1 MEEYNMREKDTRY
14 VRAYSEDYDRFEQVK
29 VELRERFKIWC
40 SASDIRYNKYG
51 RTANAPSLEDA
62 IRAFAKQ
69 NLDIDKAVREYI
81 AQFKEKSRNDN
92 DAMEAALRQ
101 ATYEPTAFDRLKD
114 EVISQG
120 ICNGCG
126 SCAAVCT
133 ANCIQISGGEPMQIE
148 RDISEQELG
157 KLCLDCGVCMMACPK
172 TSLLLPEVEKK
183 WGVSNNVWTRVAK
196 SSDQGILNVCQ
207 DGGIVTSLLWYAMDR
222 GIINSTVV
230 IGMDDWKPAP
240 RIVTSYQDL
249 LETSGSKY
257 SPSASF
263 SVLSPQDAIIKA
275 VQQIPKDWIKLG
287 FVGTPCQILAARK
300 MQVPGSEGV
309 VLSPS
314 DKIKLTIG
322 LFCMEQFNPELVDHL
337 GVDKREIKK
346 LNIKKEGLIVTL
358 RDERQIIVPHKELK
372 KFVKGSCAACTDFTS
387 KYADI
392 SVGSVGSPEGWSTV
406 IVRTELGR
414 EVYMR
419 ALSDGY
425 LIEPKFESPVY
436 DVIDTMT
443 AKKATRSTNTLQQ
456 KKSGW

>member
-1 MEEYNMREKDTRY
+1 MSEKDTRY

-29 VELRERFKIWC
+29 TELRERFKIWC
-40 SASDIRYNKYG
+40 AANEVKYNKYG

-62 IRAFAKQ
+62 IRAYVRQ
-69 NLDIDKAVREYI
+69 NLDVDMAVREYI
-81 AQFKEKSRNDN
+81 AQFKEKSRNES
-92 DAMEAALRQ
+92 DAVEAALREV
-101 ATYEPTAFDRLKD
+101 THEPTGFDRLSA
-114 EVISQG
+114 EVINQG

-133 ANCIQISGGEPMQIE
+133 ANCIMMSQGVPMQI
-148 RDISEQELG
+148 RREQAEEELG
-157 KLCLDCGVCMMACPK
+157 KICLDCGVCTMACPK
-172 TSLLLPEVEKK
+172 TSLLLPEVENK
-183 WGVSNNVWTRVAK
+183 WGTSNNVWVRIAK
-196 SSDQGILNVCQ
+196 STDNGVLSVCQ

-230 IGMDDWKPAP
+230 IGMDDWKPVP
-240 RIVTSYQDL
+240 RIATTYDDL
-249 LETSGSKY
+249 LNTAGSKY

-263 SVLSPQDAIIKA
+263 SILSPHDAIIKA
-275 VQQIPKDWIKLG
+275 VKHMPRDWIKLG

-337 GVDKREIKK
+337 GVDKKDIKK

-358 RDERQIIVPHKELK
+358 KDGRQITVPHKELK
-372 KFVKGSCAACTDFTS
+372 KFVKGSCGVCTDFTS

-406 IVRTELGR
+406 IVRTDLGR

-419 ALSDGY
+419 ALGDGY
-425 LIEPKFESPVY
+425 IIEPKLGSPVY
-436 DVIDTMT
+436 DVIDTMA
-443 AKKATRSTNTLQQ
+443 AKKAARAMDKISIR
-456 KKSGW
+456 

>member
-1 MEEYNMREKDTRY
+1 MREKDTRY

-133 ANCIQISGGEPMQIE
+133 ANCIKISGGEPMQIE

-240 RIVTSYQDL
+240 RIVTSYKDL

-443 AKKATRSTNTLQQ
+443 AKKAARSTITVQQ

>member
-1 MEEYNMREKDTRY
+1 MRVKDTRY
-14 VRAYSEDYDRFEQVK
+14 VRTYSEDYDRFEQVK
-29 VELRERFKIWC
+29 IELRERFKIWC
-40 SASDIRYNKYG
+40 TASNIEYNKYG

-62 IRAFAKQ
+62 IRAYAKQ

-81 AQFKEKSRNDN
+81 AQFKEKSRTEN
-92 DAMEAALRQ
+92 DAVEAALRD
-101 ATYEPTAFDRLKD
+101 ATYEPSGFDRLKD

-133 ANCIQISGGEPMQIE
+133 ANCIGISGGVPAQIE
-148 RDISEQELG
+148 REPSEQELG

-172 TSLLLPEVEKK
+172 TTLLLPEVDKK
-183 WGVSNNVWTRVAK
+183 WGTGNNVWVRVAK
-196 SSDQGILNVCQ
+196 STDQGILNVCQ
-207 DGGIVTSLLWYAMDR
+207 DGGIVTSLLWYALDR

-230 IGMDDWKPAP
+230 IGMEDWKPVP
-240 RIVTSYQDL
+240 RIVTTYQEL
-249 LETSGSKY
+249 VSTAGSKY

-263 SVLSPQDAIIKA
+263 SVLSPHDAVIKA
-275 VQQIPKDWIKLG
+275 VQHMPRDWIKLG

-322 LFCMEQFNPELVDHL
+322 LFCMEQFTPELIDHL

-358 RDERQIIVPHKELK
+358 KDGRQMTMPHKELK
-372 KFVKGSCAACTDFTS
+372 KFVKGSCAVCTDFTS

-392 SVGSVGSPEGWSTV
+392 SVGSVGSSEGWSTV
-406 IVRTELGR
+406 IVRTDLGR

-425 LIEPKFESPVY
+425 IVEPKFESPVY
-436 DVIDTMT
+436 NVIDTMA
-443 AKKATRSTNTLQQ
+443 AKKAARATNTI
-456 KKSGW
+456 KPKI

>member
-1 MEEYNMREKDTRY
+1 MEEYNMSEKDTRY
-14 VRAYSEDYDRFEQVK
+14 VRTYSEDYDRFEQVK

-62 IRAFAKQ
+62 IRAYAKQ

-81 AQFKEKSRNDN
+81 AQFKEKSRTEN
-92 DAMEAALRQ
+92 DAVEAALRD
-101 ATYEPTAFDRLKD
+101 ATYEPSGFDRLKD

-133 ANCIQISGGEPMQIE
+133 ANCIGISGGVPAQIE
-148 RDISEQELG
+148 REPSEQELG

-172 TSLLLPEVEKK
+172 TTLLLPEVEKK
-183 WGVSNNVWTRVAK
+183 WGTGNNVWVRVAK
-196 SSDQGILNVCQ
+196 STDQGILNVCQ
-207 DGGIVTSLLWYAMDR
+207 DGGIVTSLLWYALDR

-230 IGMDDWKPAP
+230 IGMEDWKPVP
-240 RIVTSYQDL
+240 RIVTTYQEL
-249 LETSGSKY
+249 VNTAGSKY

-263 SVLSPQDAIIKA
+263 SVLSPHDAVIKA
-275 VQQIPKDWIKLG
+275 VQHMPRDWIKLG

-322 LFCMEQFNPELVDHL
+322 LFCMEQFTPELIDHL

-358 RDERQIIVPHKELK
+358 KDGRQMTMPHKELK
-372 KFVKGSCAACTDFTS
+372 KFVKGSCAVCTDFTS

-392 SVGSVGSPEGWSTV
+392 SVGSVGSSEGWSTV
-406 IVRTELGR
+406 IVRTDLGR

-425 LIEPKFESPVY
+425 IVEPKFESPVY
-436 DVIDTMT
+436 NVIDTMA
-443 AKKATRSTNTLQQ
+443 AKKAARATDTI
-456 KKSGW
+456 KPKI

>member
-14 VRAYSEDYDRFEQVK
+14 VRTYSKDYDRFEQVK

-62 IRAFAKQ
+62 IRAFTKQ
-69 NLDIDKAVREYI
+69 NLDIDRAVREYI
-81 AQFKEKSRNDN
+81 AQFKEKSKNDS
-92 DAMEAALRQ
+92 DAMEAALRE
-101 ATYEPTAFDRLKD
+101 ATHDPTGFDRLKD

-133 ANCIQISGGEPMQIE
+133 ANCIKISGGEPMQIE

-183 WGVSNNVWTRVAK
+183 WGVSNNVWARVAK

-230 IGMDDWKPAP
+230 IGMEDWKPTP

-249 LETSGSKY
+249 LDTSGSKY

-275 VQQIPKDWIKLG
+275 VQHIPKDWIKLG

-322 LFCMEQFNPELVDHL
+322 LFCMEQFNPELIDHL

-358 RDERQIIVPHKELK
+358 MDGRQMIVPHKELK
-372 KFVKGSCAACTDFTS
+372 KFVRGSCAACTDFTS

-425 LIEPKFESPVY
+425 IIEPKFESPVY
-436 DVIDTMT
+436 DVIDTMA
-443 AKKATRSTNTLQQ
+443 AKKAARATSTI
-456 KKSGW
+456 KPKS

>member
-1 MEEYNMREKDTRY
+1 MRVKDTRY
-14 VRAYSEDYDRFEQVK
+14 VRTYSEDYDRFEQVK
-29 VELRERFKIWC
+29 IELRERFKIWC
-40 SASDIRYNKYG
+40 TASNIEYNKYG

-62 IRAFAKQ
+62 IRAYAKQ

-81 AQFKEKSRNDN
+81 TQFKEKSRTEN
-92 DAMEAALRQ
+92 DAVEAALRD
-101 ATYEPTAFDRLKD
+101 ATYEPSGFDRLKD

-133 ANCIQISGGEPMQIE
+133 ANCIGISGGVPAQIE
-148 RDISEQELG
+148 REPSEQELG

-172 TSLLLPEVEKK
+172 TTLLLPEVENK
-183 WGVSNNVWTRVAK
+183 WGTGNNVWVRVAK
-196 SSDQGILNVCQ
+196 STDQGILNVCQ
-207 DGGIVTSLLWYAMDR
+207 DGGIVTSLLWYALDR

-230 IGMDDWKPAP
+230 IGMEDWKPVP
-240 RIVTSYQDL
+240 RIVTTYQEL
-249 LETSGSKY
+249 VSTAGSKY

-263 SVLSPQDAIIKA
+263 SVLSPHDAVIKA
-275 VQQIPKDWIKLG
+275 VQHMPRDWIKLG

-322 LFCMEQFNPELVDHL
+322 LFCMEQFTPELIDHL

-358 RDERQIIVPHKELK
+358 KDGRQMTMPHKELK
-372 KFVKGSCAACTDFTS
+372 KFVKGSCAVCTDFTS

-392 SVGSVGSPEGWSTV
+392 SVGSVGSSEGWSTV
-406 IVRTELGR
+406 IVRTDLGR

-425 LIEPKFESPVY
+425 IVEPKFESPVY
-436 DVIDTMT
+436 NVIDTMA
-443 AKKATRSTNTLQQ
+443 AKKAARATSTI
-456 KKSGW
+456 KPEI

>member
-1 MEEYNMREKDTRY
+1 MREKDTRY
-14 VRAYSEDYDRFEQVK
+14 VRTYSEDYGRFEQVK
-29 VELRERFKIWC
+29 TELRERFRIWC
-40 SASDIRYNKYG
+40 SANDVRYNKYG

-62 IRAFAKQ
+62 IRAFARQ
-69 NLDIDKAVREYI
+69 NLDIDMAVREYI
-81 AQFKEKSRNDN
+81 AQFREKSRSDN
-92 DAMEAALRQ
+92 DAMEAALRE
-101 ATYEPTAFDRLKD
+101 ATHEPTAFDRLRE
-114 EVISQG
+114 EVIDQG

-133 ANCIQISGGEPMQIE
+133 ANCIRIAGVTPMQIE
-148 RDISEQELG
+148 GDENEQELG
-157 KLCLDCGVCMMACPK
+157 KICLDCGVCTMACPK
-172 TSLLLPEVEKK
+172 TSLLIPEVEEK
-183 WGVSNNVWTRVAK
+183 WGTPSNVWVRVAR
-196 SSDQGILNVCQ
+196 STDNGILSVCQ

-230 IGMDDWKPAP
+230 IGNEDWKPAP
-240 RIVTSYQDL
+240 KIVTQYQDL
-249 LETSGSKY
+249 LNTAGSKY

-275 VQQIPKDWIKLG
+275 VQHMPRDWIKLG

-314 DKIKLTIG
+314 DRIKLTIG
-322 LFCMEQFNPELVDHL
+322 LFCMEQFNPELVDHI
-337 GVDKREIKK
+337 GVDKSEIKK
-346 LNIKKEGLIVTL
+346 LNVKKEGLIVTL
-358 RDERQIIVPHKELK
+358 RDGRQITLPHRELK
-372 KFVKGSCAACTDFTS
+372 KFVRGSCKVCTDFTS

-419 ALSDGY
+419 ALGDGF
-425 LIEPKFESPVY
+425 IVEPAIESPVY
-436 DVIDTMT
+436 DLIDTMT
-443 AKKATRSTNTLQQ
+443 AKKASRAENSQITMKT
-456 KKSGW
+456 

>member
-14 VRAYSEDYDRFEQVK
+14 VRTYSKDYDRFEQVK
-29 VELRERFKIWC
+29 IELRERFKIWC
-40 SASDIRYNKYG
+40 SASDIKYNKYG

-62 IRAFAKQ
+62 IRAFTKQ
-69 NLDIDKAVREYI
+69 NLDIDRAVREYI

-92 DAMEAALRQ
+92 DAMVAALRE
-101 ATYEPTAFDRLKD
+101 ATYEPTGFDRLKD

-133 ANCIQISGGEPMQIE
+133 ANCIKISGGEPMQIE

-183 WGVSNNVWTRVAK
+183 WGVSNNVWARVAK

-230 IGMDDWKPAP
+230 IGMDDWKPTP

-249 LETSGSKY
+249 LDTSGSKY

-275 VQQIPKDWIKLG
+275 VQHIPKDWIKLG

-322 LFCMEQFNPELVDHL
+322 LFCMEQFNPELIDHL

-358 RDERQIIVPHKELK
+358 RDGRQMIVPHKELK
-372 KFVKGSCAACTDFTS
+372 KFVRGSCAACTDFTS

-425 LIEPKFESPVY
+425 IIEPKFESPVY
-436 DVIDTMT
+436 DVIDTMA
-443 AKKATRSTNTLQQ
+443 AKKAARATSTI
-456 KKSGW
+456 KPKS

>member
-1 MEEYNMREKDTRY
+1 MREKDTRY
-14 VRAYSEDYDRFEQVK
+14 VRTYSEDYDHFEQVK

-40 SASDIRYNKYG
+40 SASNIRYNKYG

-62 IRAFAKQ
+62 IRAYAKQ

-81 AQFKEKSRNDN
+81 AQFKEKSRTEN
-92 DAMEAALRQ
+92 DAVEAALRD
-101 ATYEPTAFDRLKD
+101 ATYEPSGFDRLKD

-133 ANCIQISGGEPMQIE
+133 ANCIGISGGVPAQIE
-148 RDISEQELG
+148 REPSEQELG

-172 TSLLLPEVEKK
+172 TTLLLPEVEKK
-183 WGVSNNVWTRVAK
+183 WGTGNNVWVRVAK
-196 SSDQGILNVCQ
+196 STDQGILNVCQ
-207 DGGIVTSLLWYAMDR
+207 DGGIVTSLLWYALDR

-230 IGMDDWKPAP
+230 IGMEDWKPVP
-240 RIVTSYQDL
+240 RIVTTYQEL
-249 LETSGSKY
+249 VSTAGSKY

-263 SVLSPQDAIIKA
+263 SVLSPHDAVIKA
-275 VQQIPKDWIKLG
+275 VQHMPRDWIKLG

-322 LFCMEQFNPELVDHL
+322 LFCMEQFTPELIDHL

-358 RDERQIIVPHKELK
+358 KDGRQMTMPHKELK
-372 KFVKGSCAACTDFTS
+372 KFVKGSCAVCTDFTS

-392 SVGSVGSPEGWSTV
+392 SVGSVGSSEGWSTV
-406 IVRTELGR
+406 IVRTDLGR

-425 LIEPKFESPVY
+425 IVEPKFEAPVY
-436 DVIDTMT
+436 NVIDTMA
-443 AKKATRSTNTLQQ
+443 AKKAARATSTI
-456 KKSGW
+456 KPKI

>member
-1 MEEYNMREKDTRY
+1 MREKDTRY
-14 VRAYSEDYDRFEQVK
+14 VRTYSEDYDHFEQVK
-29 VELRERFKIWC
+29 IELRERFKIWC

-62 IRAFAKQ
+62 IRAYAKQ

-81 AQFKEKSRNDN
+81 AQFKEKSRTEN
-92 DAMEAALRQ
+92 DAVEAALRD
-101 ATYEPTAFDRLKD
+101 ATYEPSGFDRLKD

-133 ANCIQISGGEPMQIE
+133 ANCIGISGGVPAQIE
-148 RDISEQELG
+148 REPSEQELG

-172 TSLLLPEVEKK
+172 TTLLLPEVEKK
-183 WGVSNNVWTRVAK
+183 WGTGNNVWVRVAK
-196 SSDQGILNVCQ
+196 STDQGILNVCQ
-207 DGGIVTSLLWYAMDR
+207 DGGIVTSLLWYALDR

-230 IGMDDWKPAP
+230 IGMEDWKPVP
-240 RIVTSYQDL
+240 RIVTTYQEL
-249 LETSGSKY
+249 VSTAGSKY

-263 SVLSPQDAIIKA
+263 SVLSPHDAVIKA
-275 VQQIPKDWIKLG
+275 VQHMPRDWIKLG

-322 LFCMEQFNPELVDHL
+322 LFCMEQFTPELIDHL

-358 RDERQIIVPHKELK
+358 KDGRQMTMPHKELK
-372 KFVKGSCAACTDFTS
+372 KFVKGSCAVCTDFTS

-392 SVGSVGSPEGWSTV
+392 SVGSVGSSEGWSTV
-406 IVRTELGR
+406 IVRTDLGR

-425 LIEPKFESPVY
+425 IVEPKFEAPVY
-436 DVIDTMT
+436 NVIDTMA
-443 AKKATRSTNTLQQ
+443 AKKAARATSTI
-456 KKSGW
+456 KPKI